1 MPLTSSAPL
10 RGYRVIYRRL
20 LLTLLLLALTP
31 LAALGVFCLD
41 RINNIY
47 DEKISAG
54 LEAVTSS
61 KHRAL
66 DTFIVERVAQ
76 IKTLAFTH
84 PYAELSDPARL
95 SEIFSVMQN
104 NSRSFV
110 DLGIIGMDGR
120 HVAYVGPYDLN
131 DANYAETPWFHEVL
145 RKGVY
150 VSDVFMGYR
159 HVPHFIIAVLRHEGG
174 RSYIMRATIDMEAID
189 ALLRR
194 VYSGQHSDAFL
205 VSEQGV
211 LQTDSL
217 YHGKIMG
224 KFKLPPLKAA
234 HNGMLTMPLDAPAGK
249 EGGQNLLAAMMR
261 LDSMPWVLV
270 VVDDVGESL
279 QPLRQLQVLILLFVL
294 LGSAVVSVGA
304 VVCTRHL
311 VASLA
316 ASDQKQAHIDARML
330 QSSKMAALGKMAAGV
345 AHEVNN
351 PLMLIQ
357 ENAGWIRDLLED
369 EKPESMKNYQEVLE
383 STEKIEQHV
392 KRAKGITQRML
403 GFGRRMNPSRTE
415 ILLNSLADQAVEML
429 KTEAA
434 SRNIVIKKEFDPQ
447 LPVILS
453 DPAQL
458 EQVFINIIDN
468 AIDAIGK
475 DGSLCIRTEACE
487 QGARIFFTDSGPGMD
502 EETLKRIF
510 DPFFTTKKVGE
521 GTGLGLAI
529 CFTILEK
536 LGGRIEVQSQPG
548 QGTTFCITLP
558 LEPAESPQ
566 EEDVEE

>member
-279 QPLRQLQVLILLFVL
+279 QPPAPASGADSALR
-294 LGSAVVSVGA
+294 
-304 VVCTRHL
+304 
-311 VASLA
+311 
-316 ASDQKQAHIDARML
+316 
-330 QSSKMAALGKMAAGV
+330 AAGQRGGQCGRGGLHP
-345 AHEVNN
+345 ASGGFSGRFGPE
-351 PLMLIQ
+351 
-357 ENAGWIRDLLED
+357 AG
-369 EKPESMKNYQEVLE
+369 PY
-383 STEKIEQHV
+383 
-392 KRAKGITQRML
+392 
-403 GFGRRMNPSRTE
+403 
-415 ILLNSLADQAVEML
+415 
-429 KTEAA
+429 
-434 SRNIVIKKEFDPQ
+434 
-447 LPVILS
+447 
-453 DPAQL
+453 
-458 EQVFINIIDN
+458 
-468 AIDAIGK
+468 
-475 DGSLCIRTEACE
+475 
-487 QGARIFFTDSGPGMD
+487 
-502 EETLKRIF
+502 
-510 DPFFTTKKVGE
+510 
-521 GTGLGLAI
+521 
-529 CFTILEK
+529 
-536 LGGRIEVQSQPG
+536 
-548 QGTTFCITLP
+548 
-558 LEPAESPQ
+558 
-566 EEDVEE
+566 